1 LGNPRLTYLAIGPE
15 DKKQAVNQRTA
26 TKKKGQ
32 KSIFICESHALV
44 VGRKEHVKPKK

>member
-26 TKKKGQ
+26 TKKK
-32 KSIFICESHALV
+32 KA
-44 VGRKEHVKPKK
+44 KKASSFVNPTHWLWGEKNM